1 MVSEINENWK
11 QWLYRNPTT
20 ARISWYIPNNW
31 DIETMGKEI
40 SFSTNC
46 PKRHEYLTLDML
58 INLMNKHMATM
69 LSYEN
74 NHESSIGFL
83 VAEITFDQ

>member
-1 MVSEINENWK
+1 
-11 QWLYRNPTT
+11 
-20 ARISWYIPNNW
+20 
-31 DIETMGKEI
+31 MGKEI